1 MATSIAVRQEIVEA
15 FRTEALEQLQRI
27 EASWVSLL
35 EHPEDTALAQQLDRE
50 VHTLKGNSRGV
61 GFVDVGLLCHKLEEL
76 FAIARKRRYRI
87 PEDLDLL
94 VGMAVRFIVM
104 LVRKKA
110 GQSLGGIDL
119 AGFLKQIDDTVRS
132 CQEAPAADAGALLSH
147 TPAQKSEPA
156 TRRISPETRAQAAVA
171 LTAVFLESARSE
183 PDARARLR
191 KAYADLAAFH
201 AAAEPV
207 PFATRLARHQTSLP
221 ALAREL
227 GKEVSFDADPGN
239 IAISP
244 EIAEAVDVVLLHTLR
259 NAVDHGIET
268 PEQRRTAG
276 KPPLGR
282 LSLRAAAA
290 DADLEIVVE
299 DDGAGVNF
307 DAVRRKAVSSGL
319 LKESQPVAEKDLLD
333 LLFRPGFSTRGSV
346 SDISGRGVGLDAARA
361 AIARHGGSVTLETR
375 AGRGTTIR
383 LLLPNL
389 NPHLWVHRFQS
400 PDRSLVL
407 AVVESWKMRPYT
419 TADAPAPD
427 LLAAC
432 GLATGAPASRVL
444 LERKG
449 VRWVLPVS
457 EVLIPARASRT
468 LPTPASSI
476 FEVSLVGDQEVLLLR
491 PEAVSG
497 PRGGTS

>member
-1 MATSIAVRQEIVEA
+1 MATTIAVRQEIVEA
-15 FRTEALEQLQRI
+15 FRSEALEQLQRI

-35 EHPEDTALAQQLDRE
+35 EHPEDTTLAQQLDRE

-76 FAIARKRRYRI
+76 FAIARKRRYKI

-132 CQEAPAADAGALLSH
+132 CQEVPADPAAPLLPH
-147 TPAQKSEPA
+147 TPAQKESH
-156 TRRISPETRAQAAVA
+156 TDRITPEIRAKTAVA
-171 LTAVFLESARSE
+171 LTAVYLESAHCPPE
-183 PDARARLR
+183 ARTRLR
-191 KAYADLAAFH
+191 QAWTDLCAFH
-201 AAAEPV
+201 AAPEPV
-207 PFATRLARHQTSLP
+207 PFSQRLARHLASLP

-227 GKEVSFDADPGN
+227 GKDVAIDADPGT
-239 IAISP
+239 IVLP
-244 EIAEAVDVVLLHTLR
+244 PQIAEAVDVVLLHTLR
-259 NAVDHGIET
+259 NAVDHGIEA
-268 PEQRRTAG
+268 PDPRRKAG
-276 KPPLGR
+276 KAAQGR
-282 LSLRAAAA
+282 LSIRAAAR
-290 DADLEIVVE
+290 DADLEVVVE

-307 DAVRRKAVSSGL
+307 DAVRRKAVATGL
-319 LKESQPVAEKDLLD
+319 LKEGQDVVEKDLVD

-346 SDISGRGVGLDAARA
+346 TDISGRGVGLDAARA
-361 AIARHGGSVTLETR
+361 ALSRFGGSVALETR

-400 PDRSLVL
+400 ADRSLVL
-407 AVVESWKMRPYT
+407 TIAESWRMRPA
-419 TADAPAPD
+419 TAEDAGVPD
-427 LLAAC
+427 LLAAS
-432 GLATGAPASRVL
+432 GFDAGRSDAPASRVL
-444 LERKG
+444 LERFG
-449 VRWVLPVS
+449 ARWILRVS

-468 LPTPASSI
+468 LPTPASSA
-476 FEVSLVGDQEVLLLR
+476 FEVVLVGDQEALLLR
-491 PEAVSG
+491 PEAVR
-497 PRGGTS
+497 PRL